1 MMYQWASIILIP
13 QCPRSLNLPDLR
25 NRLILPD
32 PAVELRQV
40 GKTNSVRHGRPAS
53 GIGQAVMNETWP
65 ISFKSQPMQNAEIRG
80 MMKIRCAA
88 PCTYS

>member
-13 QCPRSLNLPDLR
+13 QRPRSLNLPDLR
-25 NRLILPD
+25 NRLILPE

-40 GKTNSVRHGRPAS
+40 GKTNSIRHGRLTS

-65 ISFKSQPMQNAEIRG
+65 ISFKS
-80 MMKIRCAA
+80 
-88 PCTYS
+88 